1 MRLRTWYSGI
11 SAGTELTAYRGS
23 NPYLTRTWDAER
35 RLFVDGEPTF
45 AYPVQ
50 GWGYSEVGEVVEVA
64 DDVEAPGRRATWCTA
79 SGATAATRWSRPPR
93 SATGSGPPTT
103 PISGTFAR
111 VGSIALNAVL
121 AAEARLGDRVA
132 VFGQGVIGL
141 LATRLAVLSGA
152 EVVAVDTVPE
162 RLAAARAMGAA
173 EVVTATVDGG
183 AGAAIRAWSGG
194 GVDAAIELSG
204 NDRALHEAVR
214 SVVVDGTV
222 VASGFYQGGAEH
234 LRLGEEFHH
243 NRVRIVASQIGGTPV
258 ALGPRWDQP
267 RLVRTFMDQVRRGRV
282 DARSLVTDV
291 VDAADVAAVFERLDR
306 GDPAILQAV
315 LRFPAAP
322 EAAVIVDTAPR
333 FPADRAGVAILGC
346 GTIAQ
351 SAHLPAYEQ
360 YGVGVTGV
368 WSRQR
373 GDHRPRAGPLPLRRP
388 GLRHRRGPAGRPGG
402 ALRRPRHRSGGP
414 AGLDRGGGGGRQARA
429 GPEAAHPVGRR
440 PGPAARGAGPRRGGG
455 RPRRGEPQR
464 ALGPAVARGD
474 PARARR
480 ERSGRSSGS
489 RTCTTSRCPR

>member
-1 MRLRTWYSGI
+1 MPEVVSFAAPFDVALIACEAQPLLPGSVRLRTWYSGI

-64 DDVEAPGRRATWCTA
+64 PDVDAPAVGDVVHGIWGHRSEAVVPAAAVRDRVWN
-79 SGATAATRWSRPPR
+79 GAD
-93 SATGSGPPTT
+93 

-121 AAEARLGDRVA
+121 AAEVRLGDRLA
-132 VFGQGVIGL
+132 IFGQGVIGL
-141 LATRLAVLSGA
+141 LATRLAVLGGA
-152 EVVAVDTVPE
+152 EVVAVDTVPA

-173 EVVTATVDGG
+173 EVVAAAVDGG
-183 AGAAIRAWSGG
+183 AGAAIRTWSGG

-222 VASGFYQGGAEH
+222 AASGFYQGGAEH

-243 NRVRIVASQIGGTPV
+243 NRVRIVASQIGGTPI

-267 RLVRTFMDQVRRGRV
+267 RLVRTFMDQVRRGQV

-291 VDAADVAAVFERLDR
+291 VDAVDVATVFERLDR
-306 GDPAILQAV
+306 GDAEILQAV

-322 EAAVIVDTAPR
+322 
-333 FPADRAGVAILGC
+333 
-346 GTIAQ
+346 
-351 SAHLPAYEQ
+351 
-360 YGVGVTGV
+360 
-368 WSRQR
+368 
-373 GDHRPRAGPLPLRRP
+373 
-388 GLRHRRGPAGRPGG
+388 G
-402 ALRRPRHRSGGP
+402 AS
-414 AGLDRGGGGGRQARA
+414 
-429 GPEAAHPVGRR
+429 
-440 PGPAARGAGPRRGGG
+440 
-455 RPRRGEPQR
+455 
-464 ALGPAVARGD
+464 
-474 PARARR
+474 
-480 ERSGRSSGS
+480 
-489 RTCTTSRCPR
+489 